1 MVNNINIV
9 MSLCMFVCYFG
20 LPKLYNNNI
29 TLTVTL
35 CWIKLT
41 ILSTVPRT
49 VSLSFFICCLIHTQA
64 KCLDTRA
71 IFKNAINYN

>member
-1 MVNNINIV
+1 
-9 MSLCMFVCYFG
+9 MFVCYFG

-29 TLTVTL
+29 TVTL

-71 IFKNAINYN
+71 I